1 MSVVD
6 TWQTATEHLA
16 GDTQRKV
23 AAVYAAL
30 QDGQVSRREAEQLIA
45 AIINHA
51 NASSV
56 ALAEAGIIWQVQ
68 EVAAIPVPAL
78 GVAPLDDHSKL
89 VTAARTVLAASA
101 VDDDPLMR
109 LQRLARSEP
118 LHAGHR
124 AASEVMSRHKA
135 VEGWTRQM
143 EAGACQLCRWW
154 WRDGRVW
161 PAAHPFQSHQGCNC
175 QPKVVVAEH
184 IKSTG
189 YTRRL
194 ERNG

>member
-1 MSVVD
+1 MSVID
-6 TWQTATEHLA
+6 QWQTATEHLA
-16 GDTQRKV
+16 ADTQRKV
-23 AAVYAAL
+23 AAVYAAF
-30 QDGQVSRREAEQLIA
+30 QDGQVGRREAEQLIA
-45 AIINHA
+45 AIVNHA

-68 EVAAIPVPAL
+68 EVAAAPVPAL
-78 GVAPLDDHSKL
+78 GIAPVDDHSRL
-89 VTAARTVLAASA
+89 VDAARAVLATSA

-118 LHAGHR
+118 LHAGHQ
-124 AASEVMSRHKA
+124 AASAAMSSHKA

-143 EAGACQLCRWW
+143 EADACQLCRWW
-154 WRDGRVW
+154 WREGRVW

-175 QPKVVVAEH
+175 QPRVVVAEN

-189 YTRRL
+189 YTRR
-194 ERNG
+194 